1 MQTQAPSLSATP
13 RSHRLLRG
21 VWLCLRSG
29 GGLWVRALR
38 LVMAVARTAPT
49 YAEGAC
55 VLVPGHRLAYD
66 EVPPAY
72 ARRLKR
78 ALRLWHPRCR
88 LLLSGTS
95 ADDVAQSE
103 ALAGYVYLRDH
114 GLPPG
119 ALVELDGL
127 ARDTAQNLADA
138 RQRLG
143 EGAAVVI
150 VSNRWHLARCVWL
163 ARAAGLRGRACAAER
178 RLRLDPY
185 VLLAL
190 AREAF
195 LLLCDAG
202 EAAILPT
209 PKQLT
214 DPEP

>member
-1 MQTQAPSLSATP
+1 MSAVSRP
-13 RSHRLLRG
+13 RRLLRG
-21 VWLCLRSG
+21 GWLCLRSG
-29 GGLWVRALR
+29 GLLWWRALR
-38 LVMAVARTAPT
+38 LVLGVARTAPT

-55 VLVPGHRLAYD
+55 LLVPGHRLAYD
-66 EVPPAY
+66 EVPPDY

-88 LLLSGTS
+88 LLISGTS

-114 GLPPG
+114 GLPAG
-119 ALVELDGL
+119 ALVELDGH

-143 EGAAVVI
+143 DGAAVVI

-178 RLRLDPY
+178 RLLIDPY

-195 LLLCDAG
+195 LLLCDGG
-202 EAAILPT
+202 EAAILST
-209 PKQLT
+209 SKQLT

>member
-1 MQTQAPSLSATP
+1 MVDSASP
-13 RSHRLLRG
+13 RRLLRG
-21 VWLCLRSG
+21 LWLCLRSG
-29 GGLWVRALR
+29 GALWWRALR
-38 LVMAVARTAPT
+38 LVVGVARTAPT

-55 VLVPGHRLAYD
+55 LLVPGHRLAYD

-88 LLLSGTS
+88 LLLSGTAA
-95 ADDVAQSE
+95 ADASQGE
-103 ALAGYVYLRDH
+103 ALAGFVYLRDH

-119 ALVELDGL
+119 AQVELDSVGHTTEQ
-127 ARDTAQNLADA
+127 AMRDT

-143 EGAAVVI
+143 ADVAVVI

-163 ARAAGLRGRACAAER
+163 ARAAGLRVRACAAER
-178 RLRLDPY
+178 RLLLDAY
-185 VLLAL
+185 VLVAL

-195 LLLCDAG
+195 LLLCDGG
-202 EAAILPT
+202 EAAILCT